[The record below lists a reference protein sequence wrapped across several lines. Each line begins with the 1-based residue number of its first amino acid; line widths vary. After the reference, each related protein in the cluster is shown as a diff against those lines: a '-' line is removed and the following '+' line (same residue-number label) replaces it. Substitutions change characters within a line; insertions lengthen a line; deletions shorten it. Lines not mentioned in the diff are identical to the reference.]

1 MESEK
6 MQGTATNVH
15 LVVEDLRLAR
25 FGLGDQGLIEN
36 IKDILADFLELGLNL
51 LAVIADGGNVFFSS
65 LRLLLLLDR
74 GDNAP

>member
-1 MESEK
+1 ML
-6 MQGTATNVH
+6 GTATNVH
-15 LVVEDLRLAR
+15 LVVEDLGLAR
-25 FGLGDQGLIEN
+25 FSLGNQGLIKN

-51 LAVIADGGNVFFSS
+51 LAVIADGGNVFFGS